1 MNSLKQFL
9 SLAVQNA
16 EETPELGYA
25 VMAALMTACVVF
37 ILVAMG
43 VMCWLRFRYQKKRN
57 PNLTA
62 GQFWRDLFMTDGPG
76 S

>member
-16 EETPELGYA
+16 EKPPDVILYSII
-25 VMAALMTACVVF
+25 AAGVVF
-37 ILVAMG
+37 TLVAFG
-43 VMCWLRFRYQKKRN
+43 IMCWLRWKIQKKRY

-62 GQFWRDLFMTDGPG
+62 GQFWRDLIMTDNPN